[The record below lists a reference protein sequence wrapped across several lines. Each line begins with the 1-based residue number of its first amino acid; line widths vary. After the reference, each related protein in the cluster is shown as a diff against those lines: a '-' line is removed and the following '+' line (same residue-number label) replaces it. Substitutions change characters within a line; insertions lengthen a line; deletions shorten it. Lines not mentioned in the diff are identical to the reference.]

1 MKFQDGRFSEAALST
16 SLVCGRGRTG
26 SRDWRVCSSGP
37 NASGQLGEDGGRS
50 GTRLHATVEKANDIG
65 ATEDKNMQ
73 MFGPSEDSCD
83 EGSSYLAVERIL
95 ENEGGTSV
103 EDYKLRAHIFSE
115 SDIFFSALKDRSS
128 HSVH

>member
-1 MKFQDGRFSEAALST
+1 
-16 SLVCGRGRTG
+16 
-26 SRDWRVCSSGP
+26 
-37 NASGQLGEDGGRS
+37 
-50 GTRLHATVEKANDIG
+50 
-65 ATEDKNMQ
+65 MQ